1 MADDTIIIRSQLEL
15 DIAESERRIAA
26 LEKRLQEAMKG
37 GDMHNI
43 DTLDKWID
51 SEKAKLE
58 GLKKKLDEVG
68 GATKGVGDETK
79 GVTTELGVM
88 DSVAGGLAKT
98 MAAVF
103 SVSAAKE
110 FVSQLANVRGQF
122 QQFEV
127 AMETLL
133 GNKDKADKLMK
144 QSIELAAKTP
154 FYVSDVVGATKQL
167 LAYGQSA
174 DDAVDTVRRLGDIA
188 SGVSVSLSRVV
199 GIYGRIMAQGK
210 LTNLTMKQ
218 FYSSGIPIIN
228 QLQQQLGKTR
238 DEIMKMISA
247 GQISFRMVKQAFEDM
262 TNEGGKFGNM
272 MEKQSHTITG
282 HINVIKGLI
291 QNMFNEIGKDAEGP
305 IEKVLQGVENMV
317 KDYEKWGKTL
327 GAVVVSLGAARAAQ
341 MAYVAITKL
350 TTTGL
355 AANSA
360 ASISNA
366 VAMMRNATSAK
377 QATVAQKALNRAVMT
392 NPYVL
397 LATAVVAATAGIIAY
412 TRANDFALQ
421 SQKRLNKSIAEVA
434 AETTNEASEL
444 AKLQAKLKTTTK
456 GTDEHNEAVAEAVS
470 KYGKYI
476 PNLREELERVGD
488 LSTVYDTLTKKIKE
502 SVSARAYSSFIEKQD
517 AESAKKLQGY
527 YDSMLEALERRYGK
541 GSEEAYLK
549 LSQIMAG
556 ILSPDGISK
565 ELQDEIDSFTK
576 VTRVQVNSGVNEVTS
591 NSVQWAIDRIREVRD
606 ESDKFHDAA
615 IKAFGIG
622 AEKTDLQKAIEALND
637 TDLSK
642 LLASIQAVKDEVSET
657 EGGLREF
664 PFNGTLYGYS
674 SRQND
679 EGKWVPYPVRT
690 ANGYSG
696 EGETVRELAEAEKK
710 KRQDKA
716 DADAKALK
724 EEQRKQ
730 AEAAAAEAA
739 KYIRARDARR
749 KAEKAVAKAE
759 LDEMAKANKAEID
772 LMEDGIAKKLA
783 TAEHEKKERLRQI
796 DEQKQAYIDKLKD
809 LARAQW
815 KAANP
820 NSKGE
825 WNEDSF
831 KLTAEQEAFI
841 QKLYGGNGELGQLQI
856 QAQKTATQTI
866 IKSLDEQVKEY
877 GSHYDKQ
884 VQIVREWDKKIA
896 EAEAALTEDLA
907 EEERKRLK
915 STIDGMKRRKAIELA
930 ESDYNAATEYGGHNQ
945 QRTTLERLWQARIED
960 AAPGM
965 KDAMERKMRDEL
977 AQLDADAFKAQID
990 WDTVFGDMGEQAT
1003 ASLQRNMDKV
1013 KRWLAENR
1021 NTLSIDQI
1029 RDVEEAL
1036 AEMSNE
1042 IASRNPFV
1050 AIRTSV
1056 EDLKSTREALPGLV
1070 AAYEQALAEFN
1081 AAAERQKARKAEIDK
1096 ELAAPDL
1103 TAERR
1108 TELTQEQSVVD
1119 GELDTAEQNLIDT
1132 TRELNA
1138 AQNKIATSGMK
1149 LIDGINGSRDAIRE
1163 GASSVAEFAGLFDED
1178 LASAIDEAINLFTEL
1193 GDIVSEIAS
1202 KFVKEGEDLVGGLQ
1216 DTAEGTA
1223 DAVKGTAEATSAA
1236 ISAAEAASVVLLV
1249 IKAVIIALTAVFR
1262 IVKANAEAERRAAE
1276 AAHEYAQALRE
1287 IADAAN
1293 AAKMVNIFGN
1303 DTLGR
1308 FRQAAQL
1315 IKDINKELKNTVS
1328 AAQDE
1333 AMFMLPDSWKKQIK
1347 SMAGEFGY
1355 TFTAD
1360 MRSGWQKFWGTGS
1373 KNIVNKNLQDFIDA
1387 EGNIMTDALKAWVD
1401 QYGDYLSDSDKQLVD
1416 ELISQGERFEQA
1428 MDDMQSYL
1436 EGIFGDTA
1444 SSIADKMIDA
1454 FAQTGDAAADFED
1467 IMSDVAKN
1475 IAKSWVVDKLIGSV
1489 FNKEAEKRMSDMI
1502 SANNISGAVAYYNS
1516 LIEKANESAPAIN
1529 EFLQGLDV
1537 DWNPDERQAQTKNS
1551 LGASQDSVDES
1562 NARLTAI
1569 QGHTFLMSVDVSA
1582 IRSQNSMLVAQS
1594 AALLEHVQGIHINTN
1609 EMRAMMD
1616 DLRTM
1621 TGVIRSNVSTIVDRG
1636 VKMQ

>member
-15 DIAESERRIAA
+15 DIAESERRIAS
-26 LEKRLQEAMKG
+26 LQKRLQEAMKG
-37 GDMHNI
+37 GDLHNI

-51 SEKAKLE
+51 REKAKLD
-58 GLKKKLDEVG
+58 GLKKKLNEVG
-68 GATKGVGDETK
+68 DATKGVGDATK
-79 GVTTELGVM
+79 GTTGELSMM

-103 SVSAAKE
+103 SVKAAKE
-110 FVSQLANVRGQF
+110 FVSELTNVRGQF

-210 LTNLTMKQ
+210 LTNLTMRQ

-291 QNMFNEIGKDAEGP
+291 QNMFNEIGKEAEGP
-305 IEKVLQGVENMV
+305 IEDVLQAVENVV
-317 KDYEKWGKTL
+317 KNYEKWGKTI
-327 GAVVVSLGAARAAQ
+327 GAVVLALGAARAATVIY
-341 MAYVAITKL
+341 AGVVRAA
-350 TTTGL
+350 GL
-355 AANSA
+355 AQAQMTITLGASTAAQYANIA
-360 ASISNA
+360 ATHGA
-366 VAMMRNATSAK
+366 RT
-377 QATVAQKALNRAVMT
+377 AQLALNRAVLA

-397 LATAVVAATAGIIAY
+397 LATAVVAATAGVIAY
-412 TRANDFALQ
+412 ARANDFALQ
-421 SQKRLNKSIAEVA
+421 SQKRLDSSIASFA
-434 AETTNEASEL
+434 AETTKEVGEL
-444 AKLQAKLKTTTK
+444 ARLQATLKTAKK
-456 GTDEHNEAVAEAVS
+456 GTDEYNKAKDEAVQ
-470 KYGKYI
+470 KYGQYI
-476 PNLREELERVGD
+476 PNLKEEIEKVGD
-488 LSTVYDTLTKKIKE
+488 LSTVYEDLTKRIRE
-502 SVSARAYSSFIEKQD
+502 SVSARAYASYIEKQE
-517 AESAKKLQGY
+517 AESTK
-527 YDSMLEALERRYGK
+527 ALEKEYDNLLAALEKKYGK
-541 GSEEAYLK
+541 GSPEAQSK
-549 LSQIMAG
+549 FVEIMAG
-556 ILSPDGISK
+556 LLSPEGLSE
-565 ELQDEIDSFTK
+565 ELQKEIDSMASVTFQSDQYGGYYENVSNAAQTAVTK
-576 VTRVQVNSGVNEVTS
+576 IQ
-591 NSVQWAIDRIREVRD
+591 DLRD
-606 ESDKFHDAA
+606 KTEQFHKKALE
-615 IKAFGIG
+615 AFGIG
-622 AEKTDLQKAIEALND
+622 GEKTDLQRAIEALND
-637 TDLSK
+637 TDLSNLIAK
-642 LLASIQAVKDEVSET
+642 INEVKEGVSKTVDGTRGFE
-657 EGGLREF
+657 
-664 PFNGTLYGYS
+664 FNGKLYGYS
-674 SRQND
+674 SKPGED
-679 EGKWVPYPVRT
+679 GKNVPYPIR
-690 ANGYSG
+690 NEYYSDKG
-696 EGETVRELAEAEKK
+696 DLVQELADKEQEKREQK
-710 KRQDKA
+710 AAA
-716 DADAKALK
+716 DAQAIKD
-724 EEQRKQ
+724 EQRKQ

-759 LDEMAKANKAEID
+759 LDEIAKANKAEID

-796 DEQKQAYIDKLKD
+796 EEQKQAYIDKLKD

-820 NSKGE
+820 DSKAE

-856 QAQKTATQTI
+856 QAQRTATRTI
-866 IKSLDEQVKEY
+866 TKSLDEQVKEY

-896 EAEAALTEDLA
+896 EAEAALTEDLS

-945 QRTTLERLWQARIED
+945 QRTSLERLWQARIED

-1029 RDVEEAL
+1029 RDIEEAL

-1070 AAYEQALAEFN
+1070 EKYEQALEAFI
-1081 AAAERQKARKAEIDK
+1081 AAGERQKERKKEIDE
-1096 ELAAPDL
+1096 ELAAPDI
-1103 TAERR
+1103 TAERQ
-1108 TELTQEQSVVD
+1108 TELKQELAVVD

-1138 AQNKIATSGMK
+1138 AQNKIATSGVK
-1149 LIDGINGSRDAIRE
+1149 LIEGINGSRDAIRD

-1178 LASAIDEAINLFTEL
+1178 LASAIGEAIDLFSEL

-1202 KFVKEGEDLVGGLQ
+1202 KFVKEGEDLIGGLQ
-1216 DTAEGTA
+1216 DTAKGTA
-1223 DAVKGTAEATSAA
+1223 DAVQGTAEATSAA

-1262 IVKANAEAERRAAE
+1262 IVKANEDAERKAAE

-1293 AAKMVNIFGN
+1293 AAKMVTIFGN

-1328 AAQDE
+1328 AAQDK

-1416 ELISQGERFEQA
+1416 ELLAQGERFEQA

-1489 FNKEAEKRMSDMI
+1489 FNKEAEKRMSDLLA
-1502 SANNISGAVAYYNS
+1502 ANNVSGAVAYYNS

-1537 DWNPDERQAQTKNS
+1537 DWNPDERQAQTKSS
-1551 LGASQDSVDES
+1551 LGASQDSFDES

-1569 QGHTFLMSVDVSA
+1569 QGHTYLMSVDVSA